1 MCLVACWCVSALKR
15 ELKCYLCECACFGAY
30 VHVCTRARTREEER
44 AGLRTSK
51 SKCPLKCVHVLV
63 CGCGC
68 VSLSLSQYVCV
79 CVFVIVCAC
88 ACLPLASEYPPT
100 VYLLQHALRKTHSL
114 TRAQERLVT
123 FIILTHA
130 HTYAHTQALSMRVKL
145 LNHQQ
150 KL

>member
-1 MCLVACWCVSALKR
+1 M
-15 ELKCYLCECACFGAY
+15 
-30 VHVCTRARTREEER
+30 
-44 AGLRTSK
+44 
-51 SKCPLKCVHVLV
+51 PLEVCVHVLV

-145 LNHQQ
+145 LNHQPETLNP
-150 KL
+150 KSSRNCKPSTVHTNLPTYRRNPNPVGETSMISLHTIV